1 MEPRPV
7 GQGVWFSMLR
17 RLVLLILSLICLCAL
32 AGAQQTPPENQKE
45 QKEEKEKKDVPP
57 PAEDK
62 GEANSKKSPPQQPS
76 ELTEPQTTLAEQPDN
91 VITPQRSR
99 ETLQLHGSQVFTYR
113 KSSVSGGADAFQYD
127 NYGFF
132 KPFDSMTMLNINGPL
147 IGNVYLQANLS
158 RSQFY
163 SGQSRW
169 LLSYPGMTKF
179 NRNFD
184 LAFGDLNVTFTGN
197 QFVNFSGTL
206 RGFELDHRFGK
217 KGKISLIAAQKDAT
231 YINPFSTSG
240 SSNRQPPVFPGNG
253 TPGPYALPDSP
264 IVPETEIVR
273 VDERPQL
280 RGIDYTI
287 DYDFGTL
294 MFLRGAIPPTSTI
307 AVSYEVRV
315 PGQKSPTVYGLR
327 WTHDP
332 SERMKLGFTYLAQRA
347 PNVGST
353 VTTPNNPRF
362 RQEFSGANSVGP
374 FQLNYRP
381 VVLGSEVVTVQA
393 VIQKPDVRYVTDPST
408 GQPTPIQQDGDY
420 HIDYFTGAITFF
432 RPIAIGQLIV
442 VEYTQNLYSET
453 TQPSISGDRSVMGFD
468 AAWQWKKNWQFAFEL
483 ARSGSAS
490 SGDSGGL
497 ALSLRSQGHIGKKLN
512 LNGSLRSVSDKFQ
525 PIESSAFLSRSATE
539 KGINLDFQ
547 YGAPTDIYNL
557 TGGFSRLQNNS
568 GGYFIGVGP
577 YQSGSTNTATTYK
590 SNQRHL
596 NLTLRPVKLFNVELN
611 PKPERGEQPPGGGI
625 INPNLRAGGFQEF
638 GSPYGQSPYGQ
649 NPYGQSPYGQN
660 PYGQSPYGQSPYG
673 QSPYG
678 QSPFG
683 SPYAMPGATGE
694 RPSRREFTLTL
705 NHNQSSNSGG
715 TYANSYST
723 NNLSLNFGRGRF
735 SLQAMMGANDQTY
748 PATSQSGTTTGALTS
763 STTLNRRMGLS
774 YDFGKN
780 LRMSADFN
788 GIAVKTA
795 GITDSISLNNS
806 INVDYVALWQK
817 GEANGERQNR
827 QPKLRFTL
835 SRYGSDTES
844 NGRQGTGSYGGGFY
858 GGSYGYNY
866 GGLGGIYGG
875 SYGSYGGLGGYGGYG
890 SYGSGGLFS
899 GSNPWSTGGFGSSG
913 GFGST
918 SGWDSSG
925 WGSQGGFWGQQGR
938 VPTQTPGGQL
948 PNFPAPLFPDTLI
961 APGITNTPMEGE
973 AGVTVL
979 PTPPGVTT
987 QPLAP
992 GVTNAGGAS
1001 SAPPAVPVP
1010 SKTGAQETQSSLAP
1024 LPEIKSRP
1032 IAETPLSWSQTYA
1045 PLLPRYPFLSAPGM
1059 PYVQF
1064 LGYERA
1070 NPATA
1075 ALSRAYFYNVPK
1087 LQTTNTD
1094 STTPADGIYRTKG
1107 AYDSL
1112 AVQYTPSPTNKW
1124 SLGLRFNKSTNAG
1137 TGFVANSMSND
1148 FSIDFQYRF
1157 SETLTL
1163 MVNKIKQDY
1172 TFLDSGSRTSSD
1184 MFSVNLQWG
1193 RPDGLNVLFGF
1204 NSIKSSS
1211 SEEESSG
1218 ENTTSQSR
1226 VLRQFPGGGFLPP
1239 LPSSGGFSGSNTS
1252 SFDARITYPLS
1263 QRMNLFTD
1271 LRFMNNSGGGTPST
1285 KRQDFGLGVSYRL
1298 SDRMDWETTLARVSN
1313 SSGDTSNAYKA
1324 TTIESRLSINF

>member
-1 MEPRPV
+1 MAPRPA
-7 GQGVWFSMLR
+7 GQGVWFDMLR
-17 RLVLLILSLICLCAL
+17 RLALLILSLTCLCAF
-32 AGAQQTPPENQKE
+32 AGAQQTPPENPKE
-45 QKEEKEKKDVPP
+45 PKEEKEKKDVPP
-57 PAEDK
+57 PTEGQ
-62 GEANSKKSPPQQPS
+62 GEANSKKSPPQPPS
-76 ELTEPQTTLAEQPDN
+76 DPAEPPTALAEQPDN
-91 VITPQRSR
+91 VIAPQRSR

-184 LAFGDLNVTFTGN
+184 VAFGDLNVTFTGN
-197 QFVNFSGTL
+197 QFVNFFGTL
-206 RGFELDHRFGK
+206 RGFEIDHRLGK

-240 SSNRQPPVFPGNG
+240 STNRQPPVFPGNG

-273 VDERPQL
+273 VDERPQS
-280 RGIDYTI
+280 RGVDYTI

-347 PNVGST
+347 PNVGSA
-353 VTTPNNPRF
+353 VTRPNNPRF
-362 RQEFSGANSVGP
+362 RQEFSGTNSVGP

-408 GQPTPIQQDGDY
+408 GQLTPIQQDGDY

-432 RPIAIGQLIV
+432 RPIAMGQVIV
-442 VEYTQNLYSET
+442 VEYTQNLVSET

-483 ARSGSAS
+483 ARSGAAS
-490 SGDSGGL
+490 SGDGGGI

-512 LNGSLRSVSDKFQ
+512 LDASLRSVSDKFQ

-557 TGGFSRLQNNS
+557 TGGFSSLQNNS

-577 YQSGSTNTATTYK
+577 YQSGSTNTATTFK

-596 NLTLRPVKLFNVELN
+596 NLTLRPIKLFGVVLN
-611 PKPERGEQPPGGGI
+611 PKPEHNEQPTGGGI
-625 INPNLRAGGFQEF
+625 INPNFSAGGVQNF
-638 GSPYGQSPYGQ
+638 GSLYGGTNYPAYPNPSYGGGI
-649 NPYGQSPYGQN
+649 Y
-660 PYGQSPYGQSPYG
+660 
-673 QSPYG
+673 PYG

-683 SPYAMPGATGE
+683 SPYAMPGAMGE

-705 NHNQSSNSGG
+705 THNQSSNSGG

-748 PATSQSGTTTGALTS
+748 PATGQPGTTTGTLTS

-788 GIAVKTA
+788 GIAVKTG

-817 GEANGERQNR
+817 GDEKQGGR
-827 QPKLRFTL
+827 QPKLRFTF
-835 SRYGSDTES
+835 SRYMSDTES
-844 NGRQGTGSYGGGFY
+844 NGRQGTGAFGVGGGFY
-858 GGSYGYNY
+858 GGSYGYGY
-866 GGLGGIYGG
+866 GGFGGAYGGGFG
-875 SYGSYGGLGGYGGYG
+875 SYGT
-890 SYGSGGLFS
+890 GGLFG
-899 GSNPWSTGGFGSSG
+899 GSNPWNTGSFGSSG
-913 GFGST
+913 GFGGA
-918 SGWDSSG
+918 SGWGSFG

-938 VPTQTPGGQL
+938 VPTTQTPGGQL
-948 PNFPAPLFPDTLI
+948 PDFPAPLFPNTLI

-987 QPLAP
+987 QMLAP

-1010 SKTGAQETQSSLAP
+1010 SRTDRQSSLAP

-1032 IAETPLSWSQTYA
+1032 IAETPLSWSQMYA
-1045 PLLPRYPFLSAPGM
+1045 SLLPRYPFLSAPGM
-1059 PYVQF
+1059 PFVQF
-1064 LGYERA
+1064 LGYEPV

-1075 ALSRAYFYNVPK
+1075 ALSRAYVTNVPK
-1087 LQTTNTD
+1087 RQTTNTD
-1094 STTPADGIYRTKG
+1094 SPTPADGIFRTKG
-1107 AYDSL
+1107 SYDSL
-1112 AVQYTPSPTNKW
+1112 AVMYTPSPTNKW
-1124 SLGLRFNKSTNAG
+1124 SLGMRFNRSTNAG
-1137 TGFVANSMSND
+1137 TGFVANSTSND

-1163 MVNKIKQDY
+1163 MVNKMKQDY
-1172 TFLDSGSRTSSD
+1172 TFLDNGSRTSSD
-1184 MFSVNLQWG
+1184 MLSVNVQWG

-1218 ENTTSQSR
+1218 QNAAAQSR

-1239 LPSSGGFSGSNTS
+1239 LPRSGGFSGSNTS
-1252 SFDARITYPLS
+1252 SFDARIIYPLS

-1271 LRFMNNSGGGTPST
+1271 LRFMDSSGGGTPST

-1313 SSGDTSNAYKA
+1313 SSGDASNAYKA
-1324 TTIESRLSINF
+1324 MTIESRLSINF

>member
-1 MEPRPV
+1 
-7 GQGVWFSMLR
+7 MLR
-17 RLVLLILSLICLCAL
+17 RLALLILSSLCLCAL
-32 AGAQQTPPENQKE
+32 AGAQHAPPENQQE
-45 QKEEKEKKDVPP
+45 QKAEQEKKDVPP
-57 PAEDK
+57 PSPPPTEGAREAETQ
-62 GEANSKKSPPQQPS
+62 KSPPQPPAGPAESAAASEGQPS
-76 ELTEPQTTLAEQPDN
+76 SVNPLP
-91 VITPQRSR
+91 RSR

-113 KSSVSGGADAFQYD
+113 TSSVSGGADAFQYD
-127 NYGFF
+127 NYGYF

-179 NRNFD
+179 NKNFD

-206 RGFELDHRFGK
+206 RGFTIDHRLGK
-217 KGKISLIAAQKDAT
+217 KGKISLLAAQKDAT

-240 SSNRQPPVFPGNG
+240 STNRQPPVFPGNG

-273 VDERPQL
+273 VDERPQV
-280 RGIDYTI
+280 RGVDYTI

-315 PGQKSPTVYGLR
+315 PGQKSPVVYGLR

-332 SERMKLGFTYLAQRA
+332 SERMKLGFIYLAQRA
-347 PNVGST
+347 PRVGGA
-353 VTTPNNPRF
+353 VTRPNNPRF
-362 RQEFSGANSVGP
+362 RQEFSGTNSVGP

-393 VIQKPDVRYVTDPST
+393 VIQRPDVRFVTDPST
-408 GQPTPIQQDGDY
+408 GQLTPIQQEGDY
-420 HIDYFTGAITFF
+420 HIDYFTGTITFF
-432 RPIAIGQLIV
+432 RPIAMGQLIV
-442 VEYTQNLYSET
+442 VEYTQNLVSET
-453 TQPSISGDRSVMGFD
+453 TQPTMSGDRSLMGFD

-483 ARSGSAS
+483 ARSGVA
-490 SGDSGGL
+490 SGDAGGGI
-497 ALSLRSQGHIGKKLN
+497 ALSLRSQGRVGKRLN
-512 LNGSLRSVSDKFQ
+512 LSASLRSVSDKFQ

-547 YGAPTDIYNL
+547 YGAPTDIYSL

-568 GGYFIGVGP
+568 GGYFIGIGP
-577 YQSGSTNTATTYK
+577 FQSGGANTATTYQ

-596 NLTLRPVKLFNVELN
+596 NLTLRPFKLFGVVLN
-611 PKPERGEQPPGGGI
+611 PKPERGEQPPEGGI
-625 INPNLRAGGFQEF
+625 INPNFSAGGLQNF
-638 GSPYGQSPYGQ
+638 GSPYGGTNYPPYP
-649 NPYGQSPYGQN
+649 NPSYGGTY
-660 PYGQSPYGQSPYG
+660 PYG

-683 SPYAMPGATGE
+683 SPYAMPRGMGE
-694 RPSRREFTLTL
+694 RPARREFTLTL
-705 NHNQSSNSGG
+705 SHNQSSNSGG
-715 TYANSYST
+715 TFSNSYAT
-723 NNLSLNFGRGRF
+723 DNLSLNFARGRF

-748 PATSQSGTTTGALTS
+748 PATGQSGTTTGALTS
-763 STTLNRRMGLS
+763 STTLNRRLGFS
-774 YDFGKN
+774 YDFGRN
-780 LRMSADFN
+780 LRLSADFN
-788 GIAVKTA
+788 GIAVKTG

-817 GEANGERQNR
+817 GDEKQGGR

-835 SRYGSDTES
+835 SRSLSDTES
-844 NGRQGTGSYGGGFY
+844 NGRQGVGSFGVGGGFY
-858 GGSYGYNY
+858 GSGYGYGY
-866 GGLGGIYGG
+866 GGFGGTFGGGYGG
-875 SYGSYGGLGGYGGYG
+875 YFGGYGSYGGYGGYG
-890 SYGSGGLFS
+890 SGGWFG
-899 GSNPWSTGGFGSSG
+899 GSNPWTTGGFGSSG
-913 GFGST
+913 GFGGT
-918 SGWDSSG
+918 SGWGSSG
-925 WGSQGGFWGQQGR
+925 WGGQGGFWGQQGR
-938 VPTQTPGGQL
+938 FPTQTPGGQL
-948 PNFPAPLFPDTLI
+948 PDFPAPMFPNTLI
-961 APGITNTPMEGE
+961 TPGLTNTPMEGE
-973 AGVTVL
+973 MGVTVL

-987 QPLAP
+987 QTLAP
-992 GVTNAGGAS
+992 GVTNAPLGGAG

-1010 SKTGAQETQSSLAP
+1010 PKTNPSTSLAP
-1024 LPEIKSRP
+1024 LPEIKARP
-1032 IAETPLSWSQTYA
+1032 IAETPLSWSQTFA

-1087 LQTTNTD
+1087 PQTIPTG
-1094 STTPADGIYRTKG
+1094 SPPPADGIFRTKG
-1107 AYDSL
+1107 SYDSL
-1112 AVQYTPSPTNKW
+1112 AVMYTPSPTNKW
-1124 SLGLRFNKSTNAG
+1124 SLGLRFNRSTNAG
-1137 TGFVANSMSND
+1137 TGFVANSTSND
-1148 FSIDFQYRF
+1148 FSLDFQYRF

-1163 MVNKIKQDY
+1163 MVNKMKQDY
-1172 TFLDSGSRTSSD
+1172 TFLDNGSRTSSD
-1184 MFSVNLQWG
+1184 MLSVNVQWG

-1211 SEEESSG
+1211 SEE
-1218 ENTTSQSR
+1218 TSDQQNGAQSR
-1226 VLRQFPGGGFLPP
+1226 ALRQFPGGGFLPP
-1239 LPSSGGFSGSNTS
+1239 LPRSGGFSGSNTS

-1271 LRFMNNSGGGTPST
+1271 LRFLNSSGGGTPPT

-1298 SDRMDWETTLARVSN
+1298 SDRIDWETTLARVSN
-1313 SSGDTSNAYKA
+1313 SSGDASNAYKA
-1324 TTIESRLSINF
+1324 TTLESRLSINF